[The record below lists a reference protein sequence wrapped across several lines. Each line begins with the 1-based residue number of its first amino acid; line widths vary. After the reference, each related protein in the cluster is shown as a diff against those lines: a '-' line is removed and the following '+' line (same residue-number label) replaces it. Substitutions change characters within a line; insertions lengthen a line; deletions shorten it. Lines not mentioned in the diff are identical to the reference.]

1 MGLKKRRALCHYRN
15 TTVYSCAFHI
25 LTDALVLVCRYL
37 FRYTISSA
45 KHRVPCDK
53 KRTRALANC
62 YTISGWQGMYMVYR
76 SCVQGLTWGAQGVT
90 MKYRRC
96 SCGEGFL
103 ETVVK
108 WQPVSYFSIMAGE
121 NCFKTTICLIS

>member
-15 TTVYSCAFHI
+15 TTVYSCAFNI

-37 FRYTISSA
+37 LDTQYQVLNTEYLAI
-45 KHRVPCDK
+45 K

-96 SCGEGFL
+96 PCGEGYL

-121 NCFKTTICLIS
+121 NCFKTTICLTS